1 MQPLNKQTRSP
12 YALTHPVLP
21 GDSDVSDTSSVLG
34 AKSSCCVFLR
44 SVPLGLF
51 NEMMSISRAICVVVL
66 TVVLSGCGSYTDQTL
81 STIDTSLLSSKSS
94 DLSRTM
100 DFIFADRQFATKTF
114 QEKVSLGL
122 NRWAN
127 YSGQEAELA
136 ATDQSPMLKQL
147 LADHQDLALL
157 RHSEKIEFLST
168 DPFFLQ
174 EVFWTSQIANRVV
187 NNFKAYNLFEF
198 YRLLNGNMEIDPDW
212 DTQKVD
218 VFSLIVAKAHPDL
231 EQVQVEKLS
240 KSIKLF
246 DWVVRNIY
254 LLDEIS
260 PSESEIESQRLNDAQ
275 TPWAAGVRGLGYQRQ
290 PWQVLLYSRG
300 DYVDRAKLLLLLLRE
315 VEIDA
320 VMLCVGDQENPRPW
334 AVGVAIGDQY
344 YLFDTKLGLGIPG
357 ENSGSIA
364 TLNMVRENPELLGAL
379 DLTIDESLAD
389 DSKYWV
395 KSDQLKSL
403 TAMTYVVPESVS
415 NRMAALESSIV
426 GSNRLNLAAF
436 PGKAIKRF
444 PEAQGV
450 DQRLWDIGIKT
461 HWFRDAVSEAIPKA
475 ASVDDLAD
483 RLQWYFT
490 EEHYIDQFHLYRTN
504 RVRFFKGKFESFE
517 EDRVRNAVE
526 SCQVLLYSDDTIDG
540 LATNKDTMRMIG
552 LLSDDSSPIEF
563 ENRLKSVQ
571 SQMRLVRRDVGLFLS
586 QCLFDN
592 GNPGTSA
599 NWLDGIARKDDV
611 DRWKAGV
618 EYLLGRSYESRKEY
632 DLAIEKFQQAGS
644 NQLHGNLI
652 RSRLLKNAV
661 EKAYPN
667 ASALGEGESAKAND
681 EKSMKAKLEMGVTEG
696 DPSEKE
702 YPKKEG
708 SIDSEEDSSNHSKP
722 ETSEGGDQSSTRI
735 MHPRKTLAENDA
747 ANCEKNCDLSLC

>member
-1 MQPLNKQTRSP
+1 MQPLNKQTHSQDSP
-12 YALTHPVLP
+12 TQPVLP
-21 GDSDVSDTSSVLG
+21 GGADVLDKLN
-34 AKSSCCVFLR
+34 FLR
-44 SVPLGLF
+44 VEPPCWGLGQSVPSDFSNEVMRIAQAMCGL
-51 NEMMSISRAICVVVL
+51 ICVVLL
-66 TVVLSGCGSYTDQTL
+66 TVVLSGCGAHTDQTL

-136 ATDQSPMLKQL
+136 ATDQSPILKRL
-147 LADHQDLALL
+147 LADHQELALL
-157 RHSEKIEFLST
+157 GHNEKFEFLST

-198 YRLLNGNMEIDPDW
+198 YRLLNGNMEIAPDL

-218 VFSLIVAKAHPDL
+218 VFSSIVAKAHPDL
-231 EQVQVEKLS
+231 EQAQVEKLS
-240 KSIKLF
+240 KTIKLF

-260 PSESEIESQRLNDAQ
+260 PTESEVESQRLNDAQ

-315 VEIDA
+315 VEVDA
-320 VMLCVGDQENPRPW
+320 VMLCVGDQENLRPW
-334 AVGVAIGDQY
+334 AVGAAIGDQY

-357 ENSGSIA
+357 KTPGSIA
-364 TLNMVRENPELLGAL
+364 TLDMVRDNPDLLGSL
-379 DLTIDESLAD
+379 DLTIEESLAD

-415 NRMAALESSIV
+415 KRMAALESSIV

-436 PGKAIKRF
+436 PGKAITRLPKA
-444 PEAQGV
+444 EGV
-450 DQRLWDIGIKT
+450 NQRLWDIGVKT

-504 RVRFFKGKFESFE
+504 RVRFFKGKFESLE

-540 LATNKDTMRMIG
+540 LATNKGTMRMIG
-552 LLSDDSSPIEF
+552 LLNDDSSPIEF

-571 SQMRLVRRDVGLFLS
+571 AQMRLVRRDVGLFLS

-599 NWLDGIARKDDV
+599 NWLDGIARKDDI

-632 DLAIEKFQQAGS
+632 DLAIEKYKQEDS

-652 RSRLLKNAV
+652 RSRLLRNAV

-667 ASALGEGESAKAND
+667 ASALGEGESAKAQD
-681 EKSMKAKLEMGVTEG
+681 EKPMKAQEEIADKDEE
-696 DPSEKE
+696 PPEKE
-702 YPKKEG
+702 QPKQE
-708 SIDSEEDSSNHSKP
+708 DSEEDASDRAEPESTEGDEKTSDDESSN
-722 ETSEGGDQSSTRI
+722 
-735 MHPRKTLAENDA
+735 
-747 ANCEKNCDLSLC
+747 